1 MLYTNMFRFAAD
13 GRTTRAAAGHMA
25 INATWPS
32 CGASAEYPARKNPTI
47 REKNECPFILILP
60 WQVVFAVVSRSFRL
74 AQQLSPSRAGRG
86 SLVGKSR
93 TIGDFRLLRIVITS
107 NSPKPFQTRMHSRR
121 LHSLSIVPGAS
132 RWRIS
137 AVNAV
142 SLATA
147 IRANSDLDL
156 SGTATRD
163 AHTRRITSPS
173 TNCERNAPWP
183 IRHCDVSAR
192 SSQS

>member
-1 MLYTNMFRFAAD
+1 MFRFAAD
-13 GRTTRAAAGHMA
+13 GRTTPAAAGHMA

-32 CGASAEYPARKNPTI
+32 GGASDEYPARKNPTI
-47 REKNECPFILILP
+47 REKNERPFILILP
-60 WQVVFAVVSRSFRL
+60 WQAVFAVVSRSFRL

-93 TIGDFRLLRIVITS
+93 TLSDFRLLRIVLTS
-107 NSPKPFQTRMHSRR
+107 NSPKPFRTRMHSRR
-121 LHSLSIVPGAS
+121 LHSLSIVPDAS

-156 SGTATRD
+156 SGIATRD
-163 AHTRRITSPS
+163 AHTRRITPRRP
-173 TNCERNAPWP
+173 NYERNAPWP

-192 SSQS
+192 SSQW